1 MIKQFLQKVWT
12 GCLFVENNE
21 EPEMEQPMERG
32 QGQSRVHASKM
43 KETYLPVPTRA
54 SLSESS
60 IVSVPS
66 MRPTRL
72 AKTNIKCQAAE
83 GGDPVCRICC
93 LSTTARALY
102 SSQYP
107 RFHQH
112 MCCLSSSSICL
123 SIYSS
128 LSHESNHK
136 PSRVAMW

>member
-66 MRPTRL
+66 MRR
-72 AKTNIKCQAAE
+72 KAAIQCV
-83 GGDPVCRICC
+83 GYAAYLLLRA
-93 LSTTARALY
+93 LSTAVSTQD
-102 SSQYP
+102 SI
-107 RFHQH
+107 
-112 MCCLSSSSICL
+112 SICAAFL
-123 SIYSS
+123 VVVSAYLFTVVSVMKATINQVEWLCGST
-128 LSHESNHK
+128 H
-136 PSRVAMW
+136 